1 MPHFA
6 RNLHAL
12 TRAFFTAELTFVDFV
27 WADLLEQMVTLEA
40 ACLAGAPTL
49 QKHLAAV
56 FALPNVAAYRASP
69 AFIDRPYNN
78 LMAQF
83 K

>member
-1 MPHFA
+1 M
-6 RNLHAL
+6 
-12 TRAFFTAELTFVDFV
+12 
-27 WADLLEQMVTLEA
+27 WADLLEQMVTLDA

-49 QKHLAAV
+49 KKHMDAV
-56 FALPNVAAYRASP
+56 FALPSVAKYRASP
-69 AFIDRPYNN
+69 AYIDRPYNN